1 MNEEL
6 ESLSSNDTFTICK
19 LPKGRKAVSSTWV
32 YTIKSDGRYKDR
44 LVVWGFTQVLG
55 VDYED
60 TFSPM
65 LRMSTFRMLLSQSVQ
80 LGLDLI
86 HMDVVTAFL
95 HGSLQEELYLK
106 IPANMQT
113 PSNKGSVFKLNKAIY
128 GLKQASRQWFKHF
141 HDFIIRQG
149 FQQSE
154 VDPCLYM
161 KWSSKGIPES

>member
-1 MNEEL
+1 MV
-6 ESLSSNDTFTICK
+6 DTK
-19 LPKGRKAVSSTWV
+19 PGLLHGGLHK
-32 YTIKSDGRYKDR
+32 
-44 LVVWGFTQVLG
+44 VLG
-55 VDYED
+55 WIMRIL
-60 TFSPM
+60 SPT

-128 GLKQASRQWFKHF
+128 GLKQASHQWFKNF
-141 HDFIIRQG
+141 CDFILWQG

-154 VDPCLYM
+154 VDPCLYT
-161 KWSSKGIPES
+161 KRTSKGITLVTIYVDNLLTASN